1 MISAMSSS
9 SDSRLSNCRGAS
21 GVSGKFSIA
30 CVKAVRFERGTS
42 GSIGEVVGSLVAG
55 FGVDEV
61 GVNAVMMGLSIK
73 FTNVRSVSFS
83 ASSCLVCNE
92 LPPLFQTLLMREILW
107 KVFGGVGSC
116 ISNCS
121 RL

>member
-1 MISAMSSS
+1 M
-9 SDSRLSNCRGAS
+9 
-21 GVSGKFSIA
+21 A

-42 GSIGEVVGSLVAG
+42 GSIGEVVGSLVTG
-55 FGVDEV
+55 FGANVD
-61 GVNAVMMGLSIK
+61 AVLMGLSIE

-83 ASSCLVCNE
+83 ASSCLVCDE
-92 LPPLFQTLLMREILW
+92 LPLLFQTPLIREILW

-121 RL
+121 HQ